1 MGDANDDN
9 VWVYGAV
16 LNLFGSVA
24 INFGTNVMKLGHA
37 KNDELVADGGA
48 PKKWYKS
55 TTWLTG
61 TAFFSIGNV
70 VNFISFGFAAQSLL
84 SALSSIQFVTNVIFA
99 SYLHHERITKRV
111 LLGTFWI
118 VLGNCFIVVFAHS
131 DTPEYSADQLLE
143 LYVRDSYIIY
153 ICCLFVGLLA
163 MQALYMNVSGTLRNK
178 TWDIS
183 SNQTRS
189 SSIKRHLY
197 LPVLYALVSA
207 MIGTQSVMLAK
218 SASILIRTSIA
229 DSNQLNGP
237 AIYVVLS
244 FWAITMAFWLHRMN
258 SALRSYDGILII
270 PLLQV
275 AWILFSIIGG
285 GIYFCEFDD
294 FEAVEAV
301 GFSIGLVMIVA
312 GVYVLSSGKA
322 AVQRSGLLELGPADI
337 QREQTLSSELGHT
350 PRSSIMS
357 LLAPDLILWEQ
368 QHPDCSSVHDPI
380 DHVSIGTLVDK
391 ADHITGQPDKDARGA
406 KL

>member
-1 MGDANDDN
+1 MKVAGGGVSGMGDANDDN

-61 TAFFSIGNV
+61 TAFFSLGNV

-207 MIGTQSVMLAK
+207 SK
-218 SASILIRTSIA
+218 PTS
-229 DSNQLNGP
+229 S
-237 AIYVVLS
+237 
-244 FWAITMAFWLHRMN
+244 
-258 SALRSYDGILII
+258 
-270 PLLQV
+270 
-275 AWILFSIIGG
+275 
-285 GIYFCEFDD
+285 
-294 FEAVEAV
+294 
-301 GFSIGLVMIVA
+301 
-312 GVYVLSSGKA
+312 
-322 AVQRSGLLELGPADI
+322 
-337 QREQTLSSELGHT
+337 QTLCDS
-350 PRSSIMS
+350 
-357 LLAPDLILWEQ
+357 
-368 QHPDCSSVHDPI
+368 
-380 DHVSIGTLVDK
+380 
-391 ADHITGQPDKDARGA
+391 DAV
-406 KL
+406 LYVQ